1 MLAGKGKMAAMK
13 KAMAQGMDKHEYG
26 KKPMKGKKP
35 MPPMKKKGRDMGAL
49 AAFSKGNY

>member
-13 KAMAQGMDKHEYG
+13 KAMAMGMDKHEYG
-26 KKPMKGKKP
+26 KKAMKGKK
-35 MPPMKKKGRDMGAL
+35 PMKKKGRDMGAL